1 MVRTTALL
9 TCTVLLM
16 LASGMRADAGP
27 VQRFYPRRDSAPVCG
42 CRSEAPRSV
51 RPAPVLRIPWFGRT
65 LTIPSQSVLQHR
77 GPVQRFY
84 RHSSN

>member
-1 MVRTTALL
+1 MVRTVTLL
-9 TCTVLLM
+9 TCTALLV
-16 LASGMRADAGP
+16 LASGLPADAGP

-42 CRSEAPRSV
+42 CRSEAPRTV

-77 GPVQRFY
+77 GPVQRFN
-84 RHSSN
+84 RHSRN